1 MTDPTTG
8 PSSPLNDAVIIGGG
22 LVGASLALALGQ
34 AGLRVV
40 VIEAHP
46 LDTEAQPSF
55 DDRALALAW
64 GSRLI
69 FEALEVWPDIAT
81 EAEPIRRIHVSDRG
95 RFGATRMSAE
105 EEGVQAL
112 GYVVVAR
119 AVGRAL
125 MARLS
130 ALESVSYRSP
140 ARFRDLRIDVDR
152 VTVRVEGVD
161 GSEELAAQLLIAADG
176 ARSPVRE
183 ALGIG
188 ERVRDYGQTAV
199 TTNVLTAAPQTGL
212 AFERFAE
219 SGPVAMLPMR
229 EGRYGVVWTVEASR
243 QQEVMGLADEAF
255 AAALQRHFGYRLG
268 RILRVG
274 RRSAYPL
281 VQVLAEEQ
289 VGPRAVIIGNAA
301 HALHP
306 VAAQGFNLS
315 LRDVATLA
323 ELIVDAVG
331 EGADPGEAAVL
342 ERYLARRR
350 NDHRAVT
357 GFSDLLVALFSNRLP
372 GLAQLRGLGLV
383 AVDLVGPLR
392 HGLARRAM
400 GLGRPAARLA
410 RGLADRSAAR

>member
-1 MTDPTTG
+1 M
-8 PSSPLNDAVIIGGG
+8 SSASFDVAIVGGG

-34 AGLRVV
+34 AGVRVA

-46 LDTEAQPSF
+46 LDTGAQPSF

-69 FEALEVWPDIAT
+69 FEALGVWSEIRT
-81 EAEPIRRIHVSDRG
+81 EAEPIGRIHVSDRG
-95 RFGATRMSAE
+95 HFGATRMSAE
-105 EEGVQAL
+105 EEGVEAL

-119 AVGRAL
+119 AIGRAL
-125 MARLS
+125 MSRL
-130 ALESVSYRSP
+130 AGLESVSYRAP
-140 ARFRDLRIDVDR
+140 ARFRQLRIDADR
-152 VTVRVEGVD
+152 VTIQVEGAQ
-161 GSEELAAQLLIAADG
+161 GQEELDAGLLIAADG

-188 ERVRDYGQTAV
+188 ERLRDYGQTAI
-199 TTNVLTAAPQTGL
+199 TTNVLVSAPQAGL
-212 AFERFAE
+212 AFERFAA

-229 EGRYGVVWTVEASR
+229 EGRYGVVWTVESSR
-243 QQEVMGLADEAF
+243 QEEVMGLSDDAF
-255 AAALQRHFGYRLG
+255 AAALQWHFGNRLG
-268 RILRVG
+268 RFLRVG

-289 VGPRAVIIGNAA
+289 TGTRAVVIGNAA

-306 VAAQGFNLS
+306 VAGQGFNLS

-323 ELIVDAVG
+323 ELIVAAVG
-331 EGADPGEAAVL
+331 EGSDPGEADLL
-342 ERYLARRR
+342 ERYEARRR
-350 NDHRAVT
+350 SDHRAVT

-372 GLAQLRGLGLV
+372 GLSQLRGLGLV
-383 AVDLVGPLR
+383 AIDLVGPLR

-400 GLGRPAARLA
+400 GLGRSPLRLA
-410 RGLADRSAAR
+410 RGITDRPAAR